1 MSNKNNRH
9 NTTSHRYSLGPKAAR
24 PQAPLP
30 KGYDTPKEWMQ
41 FLGCFARSMADAV
54 LTASSEDGHGNA
66 DNPIGNASEMSN
78 KREQLTGAV
87 DIDRYSSL
95 ENSINTLRDSNTQ
108 EHNSLRQEWRQ
119 DIRNTKQDI
128 ENQIS
133 QNKADFESG
142 IESSNKKIN
151 TFLASLAI
159 IVAIVVAIF
168 GFIFKCSDD
177 NIIDRV
183 DDNKSEIKE
192 NKKIIDENRER
203 IIRLEEKNKGQVEE
217 VNVKATPKK

>member
-9 NTTSHRYSLGPKAAR
+9 NTTSHRFSLGPNAAR

-95 ENSINTLRDSNTQ
+95 ENSINTLRDSNIQ

-133 QNKADFESG
+133 QNKADFESD

-151 TFLASLAI
+151 TFLTCLGI
-159 IVAIVVAIF
+159 FVAVVVAIL
-168 GFIFKCSDD
+168 GLIFKCSDD
-177 NIIDRV
+177 NIMERV
-183 DDNKSEIKE
+183 EDNKSEIRE
-192 NKKIIDENRER
+192 NKRILDENRER
-203 IIRLEEKNKGQVEE
+203 IIKLEEKNKGQAEE
-217 VNVKATPKK
+217 VNVKPTPKK

>member
-1 MSNKNNRH
+1 
-9 NTTSHRYSLGPKAAR
+9 
-24 PQAPLP
+24 
-30 KGYDTPKEWMQ
+30 MQ
-41 FLGCFARSMADAV
+41 FLGRFARSMADAV

-95 ENSINTLRDSNTQ
+95 ENSINTLRDSNIQ

-119 DIRNTKQDI
+119 DLRETKQDI

-133 QNKADFESG
+133 QNRVDLDNG

-151 TFLASLAI
+151 TFLTSLGI
-159 IVAIVVAIF
+159 FVAVVVAIL
-168 GFIFKCSDD
+168 GLIFKCSDD
-177 NIIDRV
+177 NIMERV
-183 DDNKSEIKE
+183 EDNKSEIRE
-192 NKKIIDENRER
+192 NKRILDENRER
-203 IIRLEEKNKGQVEE
+203 IIKLEEKDKRHEEE
-217 VNVKATPKK
+217 VKTKQQTQKK